1 MKRLLLATVITF
13 APFVV
18 PAHATD
24 LTGEALALAC
34 EGNVPGIKRGKN
46 TEEYA
51 KFCNTYI
58 NGWEDAIFA
67 FLKGTTTYCPPQV
80 TVKEM
85 SVVFFDYLAA
95 HKEARRLPAAY
106 SGCNTSSRSC
116 RVSNPLARYH
126 NASRRQRIYLQHPR
140 LSIETGATAQCSPE
154 PRRSFSGLGVICHL
168 APTSVAV
175 TPQGCGQKKSKPNPA
190 NYRRSS
196 AGGPN
201 RKRAIDL
208 LEAASRLRHPPYRTL
223 HSLMPPLRLMNSAS
237 GSLSFFCICAYRGT
251 LLLLL
256 RVRLSTFTESAVH
269 RMIAANGSSGSDTSS
284 SRVRSAR
291 RRSSF
296 SRNWLFGRASCTMP
310 IGRMNMP
317 AQQLGDG
324 GPVAIS
330 SASVLVRF
338 VSIVLIPPN
347 STTIGVKLPQEAR
360 QQNAPWFGQ
369 VTRFD

>member
-106 SGCNTSSRSC
+106 SGCNTSSRS

-256 RVRLSTFTESAVH
+256 RVRLSTFTESAAEL
-269 RMIAANGSSGSDTSS
+269 IATGPPSP
-284 SRVRSAR
+284 
-291 RRSSF
+291 
-296 SRNWLFGRASCTMP
+296 SCWAGMFMRP
-310 IGRMNMP
+310 IGIVHDALPKSQFLEKLDLRRALRTRLLDVSEP
-317 AQQLGDG
+317 EDPFAAIIRCT
-324 GPVAIS
+324 VAIRAVQKARGGVHVS
-330 SASVLVRF
+330 DVR
-338 VSIVLIPPN
+338 PATP
-347 STTIGVKLPQEAR
+347 R
-360 QQNAPWFGQ
+360 
-369 VTRFD
+369 